1 MKQGFTVTE
10 LIISISIL
18 GFLTLIAVPGFVKKS
33 NSAKISRVQR
43 DLSKLRS
50 ALTLYTINEAPKL
63 NSRGNFSVGGD
74 GVVTDYTIFS
84 KSFYTYYS
92 KWRVPSLPPIEGE
105 TECKIKWMDDTF
117 NSASGK
123 WAFYELL
130 RESHTSNEKQ
140 VPTFDVAW
148 LHTRG
153 TVWAFL
159 PPGAY
164 NSNINWALY

>member
-1 MKQGFTVTE
+1 MKRGFTITE
-10 LIISISIL
+10 LIISISIF
-18 GFLTLIAVPGFVKKS
+18 GFLTLIAVPKFIKKS
-33 NSAKISRVQR
+33 NSAKVARVQR
-43 DLSKLRS
+43 DLSRLRS
-50 ALTLYTINEAPKL
+50 ALTLYTINEAPEI

-74 GVVTDYTIFS
+74 GVVTDYAIFS

-92 KWRVPSLPPIEGE
+92 KWRVPPLPTIEGE
-105 TECKIKWMDDTF
+105 PESKIKWMDDTL
-117 NSASGK
+117 NRSSGR

-130 RESHTSNEKQ
+130 KESHTLNEKQ
-140 VPTFDVAW
+140 MPTFDVAW

-153 TVWAFL
+153 TVWAFI